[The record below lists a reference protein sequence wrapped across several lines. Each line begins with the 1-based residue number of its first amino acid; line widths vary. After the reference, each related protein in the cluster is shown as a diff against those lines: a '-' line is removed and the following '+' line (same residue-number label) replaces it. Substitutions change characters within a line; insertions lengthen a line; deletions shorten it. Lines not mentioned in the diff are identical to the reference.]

1 MAIDTTA
8 KKLSLMTLG
17 QVYQSAVPGT
27 GTLNQADLQHMLW
40 GYIDPLWF
48 AVVGKVSVA
57 ITALQPGVAM
67 TALQPGVAST
77 PLQPGV
83 AITEVE

>member
-40 GYIDPLWF
+40 GYIDPLWP
-48 AVVGKVSVA
+48 AVVLAVGKVS
-57 ITALQPGVAM
+57 VAM